1 MQLITHCCLDPTG
14 YKLAASRLLFGQ
26 RPVMSTVAISQPL
39 PVRELASA
47 LSQLA
52 NGFKKFLH
60 VNSNNLSNFNTS
72 PQNVLV
78 LSSATPVLESEVFD
92 GNPANYRNFIDVLI
106 GFYIFNVPVKGCQF
120 MDGNLGYIK
129 TR

>member
-1 MQLITHCCLDPTG
+1 
-14 YKLAASRLLFGQ
+14 
-26 RPVMSTVAISQPL
+26 MSTVAINQPL

-60 VNSNNLSNFNTS
+60 VNSNNLSNFNMS

-106 GFYIFNVPVKGCQF
+106 AFYIFNVPVKGCQF
-120 MDGNLGYIK
+120 MDGNLGYTT